1 MTNVRFTHN
10 TSHVISVGGADH
22 AIFLWQL
29 ILPGGGVVNDEYD
42 SLAAQGSE
50 VDEGSDSELSDV
62 ASLDSD
68 LEREGEQTY
77 ERWVSCDIAVW
88 SCDIPI
94 LVELYTRRIFN

>member
-29 ILPGGGVVNDEYD
+29 ILPGGGVVNDEDD

-77 ERWVSCDIAVW
+77 ER
-88 SCDIPI
+88 
-94 LVELYTRRIFN
+94 